1 MMSFQLLAIKVL
13 VKASVLIYGKAQDII
28 KKTLPGDQL
37 SFVQMQKIVLKNGTA
52 SWILLNFVKI
62 AGRGDCELN
71 SRGGRK

>member
-13 VKASVLIYGKAQDII
+13 VKASVLMYGKAQDII

-52 SWILLNFVKI
+52 LL
-62 AGRGDCELN
+62 D
-71 SRGGRK
+71 ST